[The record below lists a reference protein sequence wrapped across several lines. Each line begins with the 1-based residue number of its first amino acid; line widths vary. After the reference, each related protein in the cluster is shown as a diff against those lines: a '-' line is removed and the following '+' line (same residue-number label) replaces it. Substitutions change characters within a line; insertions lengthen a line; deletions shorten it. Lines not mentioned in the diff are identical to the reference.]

1 MARPVK
7 EINKEQFDDFAGF
20 CYNKQRR
27 AENLDIGYLIYN
39 EMGVKY
45 YGKKI

>member
-27 AENLDIGYLIYN
+27 LLC
-39 EMGVKY
+39 
-45 YGKKI
+45 

>member
-20 CYNKQRR
+20 CYNKERR
-27 AENLDIGYLIYN
+27 F
-39 EMGVKY
+39 VSW
-45 YGKKI
+45 

>member
-27 AENLDIGYLIYN
+27 C
-39 EMGVKY
+39 
-45 YGKKI
+45 YGSFYSKTTKWKVSKIFNSG